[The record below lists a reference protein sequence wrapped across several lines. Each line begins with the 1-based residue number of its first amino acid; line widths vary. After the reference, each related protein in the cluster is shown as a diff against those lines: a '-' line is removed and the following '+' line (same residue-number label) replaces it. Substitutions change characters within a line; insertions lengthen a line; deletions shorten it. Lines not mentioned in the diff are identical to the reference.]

1 MLFADA
7 EGFWKPPNVYDV
19 IGIVGF
25 VVGIGSVWLS
35 WRLAK
40 QDIKKR
46 LDEAADRASKAAR
59 DEVRRVANAVIHSGV
74 ADTVR
79 SLELAREACRAKQWP
94 RGGELCELAREQL
107 AWALSQ
113 PAVSADTMN
122 ELQDVTLTLLDCVA
136 WLRRQPKRGS
146 GEMPDEVRRGL
157 DDSILALHRAEGRM
171 TGIRVEADRG

>member
-1 MLFADA
+1 MLFADT
-7 EGFWKPPNVYDV
+7 EVFWKQPNVYDV
-19 IGIVGF
+19 TGVAGF
-25 VVGIGSVWLS
+25 VLGLGSVWLS
-35 WRLAK
+35 WWLARR
-40 QDIKKR
+40 DISKR

-79 SLELAREACRAKQWP
+79 SLELAREACRGKQWP

-113 PAVSADTMN
+113 PAVSADTTN
-122 ELQDVTLTLLDCVA
+122 ELRDVTLTLLDCVT
-136 WLRRQPKRGS
+136 WLRRQPKRGP
-146 GEMPDEVRRGL
+146 GEMSDEVSRGL
-157 DDSILALHRAEGRM
+157 DDSILALHRVEGRM